1 MDQFR
6 WIDQSQPG
14 RLVQG
19 TMMLYI
25 SAGFD
30 LFNSFLIG
38 GPLALVFLVL
48 ALLKA
53 GGAYGIANEK
63 KLGYYAGC
71 TGACLSVLLD
81 LLLLTV
87 SPLTGLISLA
97 IAVWIAS
104 LVLHASCRGYARVW
118 FK

>member
-6 WIDQSQPG
+6 WIDQTQPG

-30 LFNSFLIG
+30 LFNSFLVG
-38 GPLALVFLVL
+38 GPVALVFLVL

-53 GGAYGIANEK
+53 GGAWGIANEK

-71 TGACLSVLLD
+71 TGICLSVLLN
-81 LLLLTV
+81 LFLLTV
-87 SPLTGLISLA
+87 SPVTGLISLA
-97 IAVWIAS
+97 ISLWIAS
-104 LVLHASCRGYARVW
+104 LVLHESSRGYARVW

>member
-25 SAGFD
+25 SAAFD
-30 LFNSFLIG
+30 LFSAFIIG
-38 GPLALVFLVL
+38 GPLSLVFLVL

-53 GGAYGIANEK
+53 GGAYGSANEK
-63 KLGYYAGC
+63 KLGFLAAC
-71 TGACLSVLLD
+71 TGACLTVVLD
-81 LLLLTV
+81 LFLLTV
-87 SPLTGLISLA
+87 NPVTGLIGLA
-97 IAVWIAS
+97 FAVWIAS
-104 LVLHASCRGYARVW
+104 LLLHESSRGYARVW

>member
-25 SAGFD
+25 SAFFD
-30 LFNSFLIG
+30 LFSAFIYG
-38 GPLALVFLVL
+38 GPLSLVFFVL

-53 GGAYGIANEK
+53 GGAYGTANEK
-63 KLGYYAGC
+63 KLGYYAAC
-71 TGACLSVLLD
+71 AGALLSVVLNLIF
-81 LLLLTV
+81 LTA
-87 SPLTGLISLA
+87 SPVTGLIGMAISL
-97 IAVWIAS
+97 WIVS
-104 LVLHASCRGYARVW
+104 LVMHDSSRSYARVW

>member
-6 WIDQSQPG
+6 WIDHTQPG

-30 LFNSFLIG
+30 LFYLLVG
-38 GPLALVFLVL
+38 GSYVLLSVVL
-48 ALLKA
+48 AVLKA

-71 TGACLSVLLD
+71 AGATLAVLVD
-81 LLLLTV
+81 LFFLTANPV
-87 SPLTGLISLA
+87 FGLIGLGIS
-97 IAVWIAS
+97 VWIAS
-104 LVLHASCRGYARVW
+104 MLLHDSSRSYARIW